1 MISKGLKAGDIFT
14 DHGRKYK
21 VLSVNS
27 DGTYVSSYIGEEEKV
42 KKYIETSEQNVESEE
57 STDQNE
63 ESQEKKYTKT
73 QIRRMKK
80 EELDLLCAEYGIDVE
95 ETDAK
100 REALI
105 EKLGV

>member
-42 KKYIETSEQNVESEE
+42 TKYIETSEQNEESEE
-57 STDQNE
+57 VTDQNE
-63 ESQEKKYTKT
+63 ESLEKKYTKT

>member
-42 KKYIETSEQNVESEE
+42 TKYIETSEQNVESEE

-63 ESQEKKYTKT
+63 ESQEKKYTKKK
-73 QIRRMKK
+73 IRRMKK
-80 EELDLLCAEYGIDVE
+80 EELDLLCEEYGIDAE

>member
-21 VLSVNS
+21 VLSVNP

-42 KKYIETSEQNVESEE
+42 TKHIKTSEQNVESEE

>member
-1 MISKGLKAGDIFT
+1 MVSKGLKPGDIFT

-27 DGTYVSSYIGEEEKV
+27 DGTYVSSYIGKEEKLTNN
-42 KKYIETSEQNVESEE
+42 EEASEQNEESEE
-57 STDQNE
+57 VTDQNE
-63 ESQEKKYTKT
+63 ESLEKKYTKT

-80 EELDLLCAEYGIDVE
+80 EELELLCAEYGIDVE

>member
-27 DGTYVSSYIGEEEKV
+27 DGTYVSSYVGKEEKV
-42 KKYIETSEQNVESEE
+42 TNTEEASEQNEESEE
-57 STDQNE
+57 VTDQNE
-63 ESQEKKYTKT
+63 ESLEKKYTKT

-80 EELDLLCAEYGIDVE
+80 EELDLLCAEYGINVE

-105 EKLGV
+105 EKLCV

>member
-27 DGTYVSSYIGEEEKV
+27 DGTYVSSYVGKEEKV
-42 KKYIETSEQNVESEE
+42 TNTEEASEQNEESEE
-57 STDQNE
+57 VTDQNE

-105 EKLGV
+105 EKLCV

>member
-27 DGTYVSSYIGEEEKV
+27 DGSYVSSYIGKEEKV
-42 KKYIETSEQNVESEE
+42 TNTEEASEQNEESEE
-57 STDQNE
+57 VTDQNE
-63 ESQEKKYTKT
+63 ESLEKKYTKT

>member
-1 MISKGLKAGDIFT
+1 MVSKGLKPGDIFT

-42 KKYIETSEQNVESEE
+42 TKYIETSEQNEESEE
-57 STDQNE
+57 VTDQNE
-63 ESQEKKYTKT
+63 ESLEKKYTKT

-80 EELDLLCAEYGIDVE
+80 EELDLLCAEYGIDAE

>member
-27 DGTYVSSYIGEEEKV
+27 DGTYVSSYIGKEEKLTNN
-42 KKYIETSEQNVESEE
+42 EEASEQNEESEE
-57 STDQNE
+57 VTDQNE
-63 ESQEKKYTKT
+63 ESLKKKYTKT

>member
-27 DGTYVSSYIGEEEKV
+27 DGTYVYSYIGEEEKV
-42 KKYIETSEQNVESEE
+42 TKYIETSEQNVESEE

>member
-27 DGTYVSSYIGEEEKV
+27 DGTYVSSYVGKEEKV
-42 KKYIETSEQNVESEE
+42 TNTEEASEQNVESEE

-63 ESQEKKYTKT
+63 ESLEKKYTKT

-80 EELDLLCAEYGIDVE
+80 EELDLLCEEYGIDAE

>member
-1 MISKGLKAGDIFT
+1 MVSKGLKPGDIFT

-27 DGTYVSSYIGEEEKV
+27 DGTYVSSYIGKEEKLTNN
-42 KKYIETSEQNVESEE
+42 EEASEQNEESEE
-57 STDQNE
+57 VTDQNE
-63 ESQEKKYTKT
+63 ESLEKKYTKT

-80 EELDLLCAEYGIDVE
+80 EELDLLCEEYGIDVE

-105 EKLGV
+105 EKLGI